1 MIARAADVPRNVARE
16 WRMAWPPMSDK
27 RSFLRYGTDAVL
39 SRGLVFAPASG
50 RLRTIRV
57 GGATLTYRLQRGDI
71 QAVREVWVEK
81 AYRPPVEIPFDTVVD
96 LGTNIGLT
104 TLWYAVHGASRLRC
118 VEPLP
123 ANMALAR
130 RNLVQNGFSAEF
142 VQAAIGSQD
151 GTTRFHADPR
161 YSTRGQVDEAGEL
174 EVPVVSMPTL
184 LADLD
189 RVDLL
194 KVDVEGAEIGLF
206 RAELSWLAKVNAIII
221 EFDRGDPRE
230 LAPRI
235 EAQGFR
241 YVPAGSV
248 WWNSMDFFVRE

>member
-1 MIARAADVPRNVARE
+1 VIARAAHVPRNVARE
-16 WRMAWPPMSDK
+16 WRMAWPHIIDK

-39 SRGLVFAPASG
+39 SRGLLLAPASN
-50 RLRTIRV
+50 RLRTIQV

-71 QAVREVWVEK
+71 QAVREVWVEET
-81 AYRPPVEIPFDTVVD
+81 YRPPVEIPLGTVVD

-118 VEPLP
+118 VEPMP
-123 ANMALAR
+123 ANIALAR
-130 RNLVQNGFSAEF
+130 RNLTQNGFSAEL
-142 VQAAIGSQD
+142 VQAAIGPED
-151 GTTRFHADPR
+151 GTAHFHADPR
-161 YSTRGQVDEAGEL
+161 YSTRGHVDEAGEL
-174 EVPVVSMPTL
+174 EVPVVSMSTL

-230 LAPRI
+230 LAPLI

-241 YVPAGSV
+241 YVPVGSV
-248 WWNSMDFFVRE
+248 FWNSMDFFVRE

>member
-1 MIARAADVPRNVARE
+1 MIAPAQVPRNVARE
-16 WRMAWPPMSDK
+16 WRMAWPQTNDT
-27 RSFLRYGTDAVL
+27 RSFLRYGADAVL
-39 SRGLVFAPASG
+39 SRGLLFAPASH
-50 RLRTIRV
+50 RLRTIRI

-71 QAVREVWVEK
+71 QAVREVWVEET
-81 AYRPPVEIPFDTVVD
+81 YRPPVDIPLDTVVD
-96 LGTNIGLT
+96 LGANIGLT

-118 VEPLP
+118 VEPLQ
-123 ANMALAR
+123 ANIALAR
-130 RNLVQNGFSAEF
+130 RNLIQNGVSAEL
-142 VQAAIGSQD
+142 VEAAIGPAD

-161 YSTRGQVDEAGEL
+161 YSTRGHVDEAGEL
-174 EVPVVSMPTL
+174 EVPVVSMSTL

-189 RVDLL
+189 KVDLL
-194 KVDVEGAEIGLF
+194 KVDTEGAEVALF

-230 LAPRI
+230 LAPLI

-241 YVPAGSV
+241 YMPVGSA